1 MNINN
6 TAPSLFDDGQIGIGL
21 NPTTAQ
27 SKVGSTTN
35 LIDLLHDG
43 FYIVFLLKQQYI
55 PSNADEFRKKILN
68 LLNRFENQARKLQ
81 FSADDIHDAK
91 YAYCA
96 LLDETIVTQQSAQFF
111 DLQNNWMISPLQ
123 LSLFGSQLAGYRFFE
138 ILESLRSQGKERLAA
153 FEVFHYCMLL
163 GFYGKFRIESIENL
177 NHLVLRVSDEI
188 DFLKGKKP
196 SFSPFSALPDQ
207 IKHIIHRELPF
218 SGILIFLALFA
229 LLSFIGLNFMLSKQN
244 DSALSVYQNII
255 SSPIE
260 QAYITIHLP

>member
-1 MNINN
+1 
-6 TAPSLFDDGQIGIGL
+6 
-21 NPTTAQ
+21 
-27 SKVGSTTN
+27 
-35 LIDLLHDG
+35 
-43 FYIVFLLKQQYI
+43 
-55 PSNADEFRKKILN
+55 
-68 LLNRFENQARKLQ
+68 
-81 FSADDIHDAK
+81 
-91 YAYCA
+91 
-96 LLDETIVTQQSAQFF
+96 
-111 DLQNNWMISPLQ
+111 
-123 LSLFGSQLAGYRFFE
+123 
-138 ILESLRSQGKERLAA
+138 
-153 FEVFHYCMLL
+153 MLL

-244 DSALSVYQNII
+244 DSALSAYQNII